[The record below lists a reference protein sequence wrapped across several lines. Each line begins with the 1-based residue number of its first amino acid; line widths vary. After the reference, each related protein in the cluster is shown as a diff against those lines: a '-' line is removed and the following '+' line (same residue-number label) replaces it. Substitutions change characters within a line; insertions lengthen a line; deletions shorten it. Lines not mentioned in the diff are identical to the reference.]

1 MSDTA
6 LPDGLMPLIK
16 TATRSLVLACAAPGQ
31 TGPQR
36 VEQLTGYSQGVIS
49 RWIGEAYPAVMP
61 LEVVGLLE
69 AAIGK
74 PLVTRLFASLTGH
87 KLEPVAAPEA
97 APLDLMAEV
106 FRSTGSHARFT
117 AAAADAWEDQKI
129 TPGEAKALL
138 QAVMKHVED
147 MGAIATRLAKLA
159 GG

>member
-87 KLEPVAAPEA
+87 KLEPVPDSSP
-97 APLDLMAEV
+97 APLDLMSEV

-117 AAAADAWEDQKI
+117 AQAAEAWEDQKI
-129 TPGEAKALL
+129 TPGEVKALL
-138 QAVMKHVED
+138 AALLKHQEE
-147 MGAIATRLAKLA
+147 MGRLANRLAALA
-159 GG
+159 GA